1 MATKCFPKP
10 SLDATRQPPKNKDLT
25 PTSPAT
31 KKHLPSVDKDI
42 EPSKFDQE
50 QRNNELEIVSGSELR
65 SREDAQIR
73 PFVQFFDQECYR
85 MSGPLIDLYNDTKSF
100 RVPWATK
107 MSLDLLLEMCQKEN
121 NNNSKY
127 KETTILQMEDDSE
140 ENRQACYSRD
150 KTRYS
155 GLRVSA
161 NSAVRKQYEPNRVTK
176 NRRSEIFMRNLIT
189 QIKLH
194 LPHIFAGGKS
204 ARATH
209 AKKIKHMLVLIDG
222 ELRGLPELTEDIN
235 SLELSETNTGKA
247 LPDTQS
253 GILEDVTMGEQQGG
267 IKYEGKEDMPDSLIK
282 NEIKDEIE
290 DEFKVKVKD
299 EVKDEIKDEDLLV

>member
-127 KETTILQMEDDSE
+127 KETTILQMVGSIFQGDKACLAC
-140 ENRQACYSRD
+140 QAGKNKPYRD
-150 KTRYS
+150 CVATQCVRS
-155 GLRVSA
+155 GACA
-161 NSAVRKQYEPNRVTK
+161 NCIQRSMKQGMV
-176 NRRSEIFMRNLIT
+176 
-189 QIKLH
+189 Q
-194 LPHIFAGGKS
+194 IFACDFFSKLRIDGTVKMYTNNDRKMILKRTDRH
-204 ARATH
+204 ATAETRRAT
-209 AKKIKHMLVLIDG
+209 
-222 ELRGLPELTEDIN
+222 
-235 SLELSETNTGKA
+235 
-247 LPDTQS
+247 
-253 GILEDVTMGEQQGG
+253 QG
-267 IKYEGKEDMPDSLIK
+267 
-282 NEIKDEIE
+282 
-290 DEFKVKVKD
+290 
-299 EVKDEIKDEDLLV
+299 